1 MLCAG
6 HALHGD
12 PVSYLLLV
20 GKRGLIKERVL
31 PIPPPDQGRS
41 GASRA
46 SGRREHFMR
55 APGQA
60 GWGGLAELRREQED
74 GRCSWALGRRLS
86 GSLATLSSTAEG
98 LGFPP
103 GPLSLDMFNHF
114 I

>member
-6 HALHGD
+6 HVLHGD

-46 SGRREHFMR
+46 SGRREHLMR

-60 GWGGLAELRREQED
+60 G
-74 GRCSWALGRRLS
+74 LGRLGGAATGTGRWPVLLGP
-86 GSLATLSSTAEG
+86 GSQAQWVIGDVEQHT
-98 LGFPP
+98 
-103 GPLSLDMFNHF
+103 
-114 I
+114 